1 MAFFDNMGKK
11 LGEAAQAA
19 AKKSGELV
27 EVTKLNVNIGSEED
41 KMQKLYTQIGKKVYE
56 KYAATGTVD
65 EDLVEDC
72 EAIRIHDQN
81 VKGLKEKILEVKSMK
96 QCTGCGAELE
106 RNQIFCSKC
115 GTRNEV
121 PHTAEPAQQAAPSSI
136 TCGACGAT
144 LQADSVFCTNCGS
157 KVG

>member
-27 EVTKLNVNIGSEED
+27 EVTKLNVNINSEED
-41 KMQKLYTQIGKKVYE
+41 KIQKLYTQIGKKVFE
-56 KYAATGTVD
+56 KYSEAGTAD
-65 EDLVEDC
+65 ADFIEDC
-72 EAIRIHDQN
+72 EAIKVHELN
-81 VKGLKEKILEVKSMK
+81 VKNLREKILEVKNMK

-115 GTRNEV
+115 GTRNDV
-121 PHTAEPAQQAAPSSI
+121 QPAAEAAPASSASI
-136 TCGACGAT
+136 TCGACGAA
-144 LQADSVFCTNCGS
+144 LQAGSVFCTNCGS